1 MRSLLLSICLLFSPL
16 ALALGE
22 ISASSAKPSNSAI
35 ASYQEPF
42 SAEAL
47 TQLLLGLLFVIAL
60 IFVLSWFFRRFSGIS
75 PLTKNMKVLGVLPL
89 STREKAVLVQ
99 VGDKQILIG
108 VAPGRVSH
116 LHSFEEKVV
125 EEQAQDSF
133 ASRLGEAIAKRRGE
147 NEAD

>member
-1 MRSLLLSICLLFSPL
+1 M
-16 ALALGE
+16 GE
-22 ISASSAKPSNSAI
+22 TTASTAKPVTAPI

-42 SAEAL
+42 SSEAL

-75 PLTKNMKVLGVLPL
+75 PMTKNMKVLGVLPL

-116 LHSFEEKVV
+116 LHSFDEKVI
-125 EEQAQDSF
+125 EEQAHDGF
-133 ASRLGEAIAKRRGE
+133 AARLGEAIAKRRGE
-147 NEAD
+147 NEAN